1 MIEAIEI
8 FYSLFPEEIAVK
20 LIISN
25 LFVRKICVRSQHK
38 HNEAKAKSRKPK
50 LLKKWTNEPILSQ
63 LVFWFPF

>member
-38 HNEAKAKSRKPK
+38 RNEAKAKSRKPK
-50 LLKKWTNEPILSQ
+50 LLKT
-63 LVFWFPF
+63 